1 MIKVLKL
8 FLIFIFT
15 SSVVVWLSEN
25 PGKVEI
31 FWENYFFETNLLGL
45 VFIFVVV
52 LSSISILIYT
62 FTSIKNIPK
71 NFRIKRNEKYL
82 KLANKSLDNIADALL
97 TGNSSNIEKNSRM
110 LKKYL
115 KNDFFTTFMLFNSSL
130 IKNDLNESLKY
141 LRVLESIPRAQYVA
155 ERGKIVLFLKNK
167 NQKEAKAALLNLC
180 KKYPDD
186 IWFNEKLSRIYAFEK
201 NWKLAH
207 DTINNLKK
215 IPDQLKSNLAN
226 LKILIGAEA
235 LDAYKLCNQSV
246 PVVNETIKFYI
257 DQQNLKKA
265 VGVLNTTWSQLLCID
280 IIKTF
285 MQYKAQG
292 EKETLKRYRLIVKT
306 LKKHANEKSNE
317 TKLSLAFA
325 SFEAKIW
332 GEAQKYLDQI
342 KKTERDHRVISLY
355 KKISEKTKEPQAF
368 SDDGIILPDPKW
380 KCSTCNSEKKEWQ
393 LTCQNCSAFGQIIW
407 SKSKFEKHTDIDFF
421 KEFLQNPLRHLPQM
435 KREN

>member
-1 MIKVLKL
+1 MIKVLKF
-8 FLIFIFT
+8 FLILLFT
-15 SSVVVWLSEN
+15 SSIVVWLSEN

-45 VFIFVVV
+45 VFIFVIV
-52 LSSISILIYT
+52 LSTILILIYT

-82 KLANKSLDNIADALL
+82 QLANKSLDKIAEALL
-97 TGNSSNIEKNSRM
+97 TGDSSNIEKNSRM

-141 LRVLESIPRAQYVA
+141 LRVLESIPKAQYVA
-155 ERGKIVLFLKNK
+155 ERGKIVLFLKNN
-167 NQKEAKAALLNLC
+167 NQKEAKVILLKLC
-180 KKYPDD
+180 KNYPDD
-186 IWFNEKLSRIYAFEK
+186 IWFHEKLSRIYAFEK

-215 IPDQLKSNLAN
+215 IPNQLRSNLAN
-226 LKILIGAEA
+226 LKILIGDEA
-235 LDAYKLCNQSV
+235 LDAYKLSDQSV

-265 VGVLNTTWSQLLCID
+265 VEVLSKTWSQLLCFD

-292 EKETLKRYRLIVKT
+292 DKEALKRYRLIVKT
-306 LKKHANEKSNE
+306 LKKHVNEKSNE

-332 GEAQKYLDQI
+332 GEAQKYLDLI
-342 KKTERDHRVISLY
+342 RKTERDHRVISLY
-355 KKISEKTKEPQAF
+355 KKISEQTKEPTF
-368 SDDGIILPDPKW
+368 FNDDGIIIPDPKW
-380 KCSTCNSEKKEWQ
+380 KCSICNSEKKEWQ
-393 LTCQNCSAFGQIIW
+393 LTCQNCSAYGQINW
-407 SKSKFEKHTDIDFF
+407 SKSKFEKHKDIDFF
-421 KEFLQNPLRHLPQM
+421 REFLQNPLRHLPQM

>member
-8 FLIFIFT
+8 FLILIFT
-15 SSVVVWLSEN
+15 SSIVVWLSEN

-45 VFIFVVV
+45 VFIFFFGT
-52 LSSISILIYT
+52 SIILILIYT
-62 FTSIKNIPK
+62 FSSIKNIPK

-82 KLANKSLDNIADALL
+82 QLANSSLDNIAGALL
-97 TGNSSNIEKNSRM
+97 TGDSNSIEKNSRM

-115 KNDFFTTFMLFNSSL
+115 KNDFFTAFMLFNSSL
-130 IKNDLNESLKY
+130 IKNDINESLKY
-141 LRVLESIPRAQYVA
+141 LRVLESIPKAEYVA
-155 ERGKIVLFLKNK
+155 ERGRIVLFLKNK
-167 NQKEAKAALLNLC
+167 NQKEAKNALLNLC

-186 IWFNEKLSRIYAFEK
+186 IWFHDKLSRIYALEK

-215 IPDQLKSNLAN
+215 IPDQLKINLAN

-235 LDAYKLCNQSV
+235 LDAYKLSNRSV

-257 DQQNLKKA
+257 DQNNLKKA
-265 VGVLNTTWSQLLCID
+265 IGVLGKTWSQLLCFEL
-280 IIKTF
+280 IKTF
-285 MQYKAQG
+285 MQYKSQG
-292 EKETLKRYRLIVKT
+292 DKEALKRYKLVVKA
-306 LKKHANEKSNE
+306 LKKYVNEKSNE

-332 GEAQKYLDQI
+332 GEAQNYLEQI
-342 KKTERDHRVISLY
+342 RKTERDDRVIKLY
-355 KKISEKTKEPQAF
+355 KKISEQTKEQKSL
-368 SDDGIILPDPKW
+368 SDQEIIIPEPKW
-380 KCSTCNSEKKEWQ
+380 KCSSCNSEKQEWH
-393 LTCQNCSAFGQIIW
+393 LTCDNCSAFGQIIW
-407 SKSKFEKHTDIDFF
+407 SKSKFEKQKDIDFF
-421 KEFLQNPLRHLPQM
+421 KEFLQNPLRHLPKM

>member
-8 FLIFIFT
+8 FLILIFT
-15 SSVVVWLSEN
+15 SSIVVWLSEN

-45 VFIFVVV
+45 GFIFFF
-52 LSSISILIYT
+52 LISAILLLIYT
-62 FTSIKNIPK
+62 FRSIKDIPK
-71 NFRIKRNEKYL
+71 NFRIKRNVKYL
-82 KLANKSLDNIADALL
+82 QLANSSLDNIAGALL
-97 TGNSSNIEKNSRM
+97 TGDSSNIEKNSRKI
-110 LKKYL
+110 KKYL

-130 IKNDLNESLKY
+130 IKNDMDESLKY
-141 LRVLESIPRAQYVA
+141 LRVLESIPKAEYVA
-155 ERGKIVLFLKNK
+155 ERGRIVLFLKNN
-167 NQKEAKAALLNLC
+167 NQKEAKNALLSLC

-186 IWFNEKLSRIYAFEK
+186 IWFHEKLSRIYAFEK
-201 NWKLAH
+201 NWKLSH
-207 DTINNLKK
+207 DAINNLKK
-215 IPDQLKSNLAN
+215 IPDQLKCNLAN
-226 LKILIGAEA
+226 LKILIGSEA
-235 LDAYKLCNQSV
+235 LDAYKLSNQSV

-265 VGVLNTTWSQLLCID
+265 VGVLSKTWSQLLCFD

-292 EKETLKRYRLIVKT
+292 EKEALKRYRLIVKT

-332 GEAQKYLDQI
+332 GEALKYLDQI

-355 KKISEKTKEPQAF
+355 KKISEKTKEPQAY

-407 SKSKFEKHTDIDFF
+407 SKSKFEKHTEIDFF
-421 KEFLQNPLRHLPQM
+421 REFLQNPLRHLPQM

>member
-8 FLIFIFT
+8 FLILLFT

-25 PGKVEI
+25 PGKIEI

-45 VFIFVVV
+45 LFIFVVI
-52 LSSISILIYT
+52 LLTFSIVIYT

-71 NFRIKRNEKYL
+71 NFRIQRNEKYL
-82 KLANKSLDNIADALL
+82 KLANNSLDNIADALL
-97 TGNSSNIEKNSRM
+97 IGDASNIEKNSRM

-130 IKNDLNESLKY
+130 IKNDLNESFKY

-265 VGVLNTTWSQLLCID
+265 VGVLSKTWSQLLCFD

-285 MQYKAQG
+285 MQYKAKG
-292 EKETLKRYRLIVKT
+292 DKEALKRYRLVVKT
-306 LKKHANEKSNE
+306 LKKHVNEKSNE

-325 SFEAKIW
+325 SYEAKIW
-332 GEAQKYLDQI
+332 GEAEKYLDQI
-342 KKTERDHRVISLY
+342 RKTERDHRVISLY
-355 KKISEKTKEPQAF
+355 KKISEQTKEQKF
-368 SDDGIILPDPKW
+368 FNDNGIIIPDPKW
-380 KCSTCNSEKKEWQ
+380 KCSACNSEKKEWQ
-393 LTCQNCSAFGQIIW
+393 ITCQNCSAFGQIIW
-407 SKSKFEKHTDIDFF
+407 SKSKFEKHKDIDFF

>member
-8 FLIFIFT
+8 FLILIFT

-45 VFIFVVV
+45 LFIFVVV
-52 LSSISILIYT
+52 LLTISIVIYT

-82 KLANKSLDNIADALL
+82 KLASKSLDNIADALL
-97 TGNSSNIEKNSRM
+97 TGDSSNIEKNSRM

-167 NQKEAKAALLNLC
+167 NQKEAKVALLNLC

-215 IPDQLKSNLAN
+215 
-226 LKILIGAEA
+226 
-235 LDAYKLCNQSV
+235 
-246 PVVNETIKFYI
+246 
-257 DQQNLKKA
+257 A

-292 EKETLKRYRLIVKT
+292 EKEALKRYRLIVKT

-355 KKISEKTKEPQAF
+355 KKISEKTKEPQVL

>member
-1 MIKVLKL
+1 VIKVFKL
-8 FLIFIFT
+8 FLILLIT
-15 SSVVVWLSEN
+15 SSILVWLSEN

-45 VFIFVVV
+45 AFIFVVV
-52 LSSISILIYT
+52 FSTILFVIYI
-62 FTSIKNIPK
+62 FTSIRNIPK
-71 NFRIKRNEKYL
+71 NFRFNRNEKYL
-82 KLANKSLDNIADALL
+82 QLANNSLDNIAGALL
-97 TGNSSNIEKNSRM
+97 TGDSNNIEKNSRM

-115 KNDFFTTFMLFNSSL
+115 KNDFFTAFMLFNSSL

-141 LRVLESIPRAQYVA
+141 LRVLESIPKAEYVA
-155 ERGKIVLFLKNK
+155 ERGKIVLFLKNN
-167 NQKEAKAALLNLC
+167 NQKKAKGALLNLC

-186 IWFNEKLSRIYAFEK
+186 IWFHEKLSRIYAFEK
-201 NWKLAH
+201 DWKLAH

-215 IPDQLKSNLAN
+215 IPDQLKNNLAN
-226 LKILIGAEA
+226 LKILIGAGA
-235 LDAYKLCNQSV
+235 LDAYKLSNQSV
-246 PVVNETIKFYI
+246 PVVNEAVKFYI

-265 VGVLNTTWSQLLCID
+265 VGVLNKTWSQLLCFD

-285 MQYKAQG
+285 MQYKVQG
-292 EKETLKRYRLIVKT
+292 DKEALKRYRMIVKT
-306 LKKHANEKSNE
+306 LKKHVNEKSNE

-342 KKTERDHRVISLY
+342 RKTERDYRVISLY
-355 KKISEKTKEPQAF
+355 KKIYEQTKEPKSF
-368 SDDGIILPDPKW
+368 SDDGNIIPDPKW
-380 KCSTCNSEKKEWQ
+380 KCSTCNSEKEEWQ
-393 LTCQNCSAFGQIIW
+393 LTCQNCSAYGQIIW